1 MKRFENQVAVIS
13 GGADGLGKGIAARI
27 ASEGCNVVLFD
38 INEKLLQQTVSDFK
52 KMGYTAEGVIVDI
65 ASENSVKQGMDQVE
79 NRFGK
84 IDIMVNAAGIVGPT
98 AIKITDYKTED
109 FDHIYG
115 INLKGTFLM
124 TKYVIKVMEKKN
136 YGRILLLASMAG
148 KDGNPFMAGYT
159 VMKAG
164 VIGLVKGIGK
174 EYAETGITVNGLA
187 PAVIKTAMNEKTAP
201 EQLALLTA
209 KIPMKR
215 LGTIE
220 EVAAISAWIVSK
232 ESTFTTGFVFDI
244 SGGRATYWSV
254 DVLGVGVARLIKFC
268 RVPQKRKDTKVHK
281 VEALVANEDL
291 NVGVL
296 TQDYRDFRYST
307 KSVFSGSVKPSFLKL
322 S

>member
-13 GGADGLGKGIAARI
+13 GGADGLGKGIASRI
-27 ASEGCNVVLFD
+27 ASEGCSVVLFD
-38 INEKLLQQTVSDFK
+38 INEKVLQQTVSDFK
-52 KMGYTAEGVIVDI
+52 KMGYAAEGIVVNVAD
-65 ASENSVKQGMDQVE
+65 EGSVKEGIDQVE
-79 NRFGK
+79 NRHGK
-84 IDIMVNAAGIVGPT
+84 IDIMVNCAGIVGPT

-124 TKYVIKVMEKKN
+124 TKFAVKVMEKNN

-148 KDGNPFMAGYT
+148 KEGNPFMAGYT
-159 VMKAG
+159 AMKAG

-174 EYAETGITVNGLA
+174 EYAETGITINGLA

-201 EQLALLTA
+201 EQLAFLTA

-232 ESTFTTGFVFDI
+232 ESTFTTGFLFDI
-244 SGGRATYWSV
+244 SGGRATY
-254 DVLGVGVARLIKFC
+254 
-268 RVPQKRKDTKVHK
+268 
-281 VEALVANEDL
+281 
-291 NVGVL
+291 
-296 TQDYRDFRYST
+296 
-307 KSVFSGSVKPSFLKL
+307 
-322 S
+322 